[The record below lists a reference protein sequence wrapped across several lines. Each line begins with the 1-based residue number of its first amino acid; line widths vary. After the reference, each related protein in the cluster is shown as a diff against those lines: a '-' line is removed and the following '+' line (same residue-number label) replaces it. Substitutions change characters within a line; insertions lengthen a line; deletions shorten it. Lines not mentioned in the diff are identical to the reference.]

1 MAVVKRTRMP
11 FSVAFL
17 MRLKYLVQ
25 ASHFMPAKK
34 SGRPMVT
41 VRDIAQQAGVS
52 IGAVSIVLN
61 DAPLARY
68 MADATK
74 RRIKEIARKLGYS
87 PNQLARSL
95 RGVRNHTIGLMVVD
109 VTDPFCTPI
118 LRGIESSLYEASYMS
133 VLADAHNQVSRFER
147 YLEMMLERRVEGLI
161 VVANWLVVDIDLL
174 SDLERHRIPTVI
186 IGRQLQSNAVSS
198 VMVDNETG
206 GRIAIEHLFS
216 LGHRKIAFIR
226 GPKVIGDSALRWK
239 GIRTFARSAR
249 MEIDP
254 QHVVELP
261 SIVDPNHGFE
271 TAQKLTEELIKRTR
285 TFTALLAYDDVTA
298 LGAMQAL
305 TKAGIRVPE
314 QCSVVGF
321 DDVAPAAFASP
332 PLTTIRQPMQTMG
345 ATAVS
350 MVTEAIKAAAD
361 SRELSV
367 AQVKLAPEIVVRQS
381 TRRVHG

>member
-1 MAVVKRTRMP
+1 
-11 FSVAFL
+11 
-17 MRLKYLVQ
+17 
-25 ASHFMPAKK
+25 
-34 SGRPMVT
+34 MVT
-41 VRDIAQQAGVS
+41 VRDIAQEAGVS

-68 MADATK
+68 MAETTK

-95 RGVRNHTIGLMVVD
+95 RGIRNHTIGLMVVD

-186 IGRQLQSNAVSS
+186 IGRQLQSNSVSS

-216 LGHRKIAFIR
+216 LGHRTIAFIR

-239 GIRTFARSAR
+239 GIRAFARSAR
-249 MEIDP
+249 LQIDP
-254 QHVVELP
+254 HHVVELP

-350 MVTEAIKAAAD
+350 MVTEAIKAAAE
-361 SRELSV
+361 SREPSV

-381 TRRVHG
+381 TRQVHG

>member
-1 MAVVKRTRMP
+1 MP
-11 FSVAFL
+11 P
-17 MRLKYLVQ
+17 R
-25 ASHFMPAKK
+25 K

-41 VRDIAQQAGVS
+41 VRDIAQEAGVS

-95 RGVRNHTIGLMVVD
+95 RGLRNHTVGLMVVD

-118 LRGIESSLYEASYMS
+118 LRGIESSLFEASYMS

-186 IGRQLQSNAVSS
+186 IGRQLQSNSLSS

-226 GPKVIGDSALRWK
+226 GPKVLGDSVLRWK
-239 GIRTFARSAR
+239 GIRNFARSAR
-249 MEIDP
+249 LEIDP
-254 QHVVELP
+254 QNVVELP
-261 SIVDPNHGFE
+261 SLVDPSHGFE
-271 TAQKLTEELIKRTR
+271 TAQKLTEELIKRPR

-305 TKAGIRVPE
+305 SKAGIRVPE
-314 QCSVVGF
+314 QCSVIGF
-321 DDVAPAAFASP
+321 DDVAPAAFGSP

-350 MVTEAIKAAAD
+350 MVTEAIKAAAE
-361 SRELSV
+361 SREMSV

-381 TRRVHG
+381 TRRIHG